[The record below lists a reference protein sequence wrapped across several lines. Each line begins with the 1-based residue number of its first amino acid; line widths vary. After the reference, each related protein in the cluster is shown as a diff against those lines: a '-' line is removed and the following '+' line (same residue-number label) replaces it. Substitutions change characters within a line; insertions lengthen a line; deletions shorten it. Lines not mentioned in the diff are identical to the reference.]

1 LYGRDAGSNHRY
13 QEGAAVTFSIAA
25 ADPETGKVGTAV
37 ASVFPSVGAVCPWV
51 SEHGAVLSQAW
62 DSGPSYGKPALA
74 MLADDIAIDDVAEV
88 LVENRPGGAGTQFHG
103 VTVDGATTGYTGR
116 KATDWAG
123 DREGENHT
131 VAGNTLVGEEV
142 PLAMSEAFRETSGRL
157 SERLLS
163 ALEAGERAGGD
174 KRGDNL
180 SAALLLHA
188 PEPKL
193 YHNVRVDQPGDP
205 IAGLRDAYETG
216 REYYESTGDD
226 DAVAEV
232 WGDDY
237 DPAIADFNVRY

>member
-1 LYGRDAGSNHRY
+1 M
-13 QEGAAVTFSIAA
+13 TFSIAA
-25 ADPETGKVGTAV
+25 VDPETGAVGAAV

-62 DSGPSYGKPALA
+62 DSGPSYGKPALS
-74 MLADDIAIDDVAEV
+74 MLADGIAIDDVAEV

-103 VTVDGATTGYTGR
+103 VTADGATTAYTGR

-123 DREGENHT
+123 HREGETHT
-131 VAGNTLVGEEV
+131 VAGNTLVGETV
-142 PLAMSEAFRETSGRL
+142 PEAMSEAFGEGSGPL
-157 SERLLS
+157 TGRLLS

-180 SAALLLHA
+180 SAALLVHA

-193 YHNVRVDQPGDP
+193 YHNIRVDQPGDP
-205 IAGLRDAYETG
+205 IEGLRDAYETG
-216 REYYESTGDD
+216 RAYYESSDDGDP
-226 DAVAEV
+226 VAEV
-232 WGDDY
+232 WGEEY